1 MNSSNHLERAKRL
14 LGPSCPVLSGNGRW
28 CVRTPMGAYLF
39 TTRTEAERSVLDPS
53 SRYVRIFDIGTDE
66 EAMAALARIPDR
78 HPDR

>member
-1 MNSSNHLERAKRL
+1 
-14 LGPSCPVLSGNGRW
+14 
-28 CVRTPMGAYLF
+28 MGAYLF
-39 TTRTEAERSVLDPS
+39 TTRTEAERSVLDPN